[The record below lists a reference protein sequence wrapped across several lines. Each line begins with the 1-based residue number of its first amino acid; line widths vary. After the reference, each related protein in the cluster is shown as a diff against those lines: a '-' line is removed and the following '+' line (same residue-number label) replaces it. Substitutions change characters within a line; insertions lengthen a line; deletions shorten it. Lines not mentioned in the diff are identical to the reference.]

1 MRQATLV
8 LLLDNDRVL
17 LAMKKRGFG
26 KGRWNGVG
34 GKPNDN
40 ESIVEAAIRETREE
54 IGVEVD
60 KLNHVGTLDFSF
72 SNNPDWNQQ
81 VLVYTTHS
89 WKNDPIESE
98 EMAPKWFN
106 FKEIPFDE
114 MWPDDIYWLPKV
126 LEGKKVKAEFVFGQ
140 GDKIEKMNVQE
151 M

>member
-1 MRQATLV
+1 MKQATLV

-54 IGVEVD
+54 IGVEVEA
-60 KLNHVGTLDFSF
+60 LNQVGTLNFKF
-72 SNNPDWNQQ
+72 LNNPDWDQE
-81 VLVYTTHS
+81 VLVYTSHS
-89 WKNDPIESE
+89 WKNNPTESE

-106 FKEIPFDE
+106 FKEIPYDE

-140 GDKIEKMNVQE
+140 GDKVEKMNVQE